1 VVTGDGG
8 VGGLTGTETTRMS
21 EELVDVIDELDRVV
35 ATVTRS
41 RVRAEHLL
49 HRVAS
54 VLVFRPDGRLLVHRR
69 TDTKDVF
76 PGAFDCFVS
85 GVVTAGEGYEEAR
98 DRELREEMGIEG
110 AGAVEL
116 FRHRYEGIDDRSW
129 SAIFAI
135 TWDGPV
141 VPQVAEIAW
150 HGWEPVARVL
160 RRVEEPTFVPD
171 GREVLLRWLGEGA
184 RLPPG
189 TVGSLA

>member
-1 VVTGDGG
+1 MVIRDGG
-8 VGGLTGTETTRMS
+8 VGGLIGTETTGMS
-21 EELVDVIDELDRVV
+21 EELVEVVDEQDRVV

-41 RVRAEHLL
+41 RVRAGKLL

-54 VLVFRPDGRLLVHRR
+54 VLVFRTDGRLLVHRR

-85 GVVTAGEGYEEAR
+85 GVVNAGEGYGQAR
-98 DRELREEMGIEG
+98 DRELQEEMGIAG
-110 AGAVEL
+110 AEAVEL
-116 FRHRYEGIDDRSW
+116 FHHRYEGTDDRSW

-150 HGWEPVARVL
+150 HGWEPVAHVL
-160 RRVEEPTFVPD
+160 LRAEEQTFVPD
-171 GREVLLRWLGEGA
+171 GREVLHRWLDEGA

-189 TVGSLA
+189 TVGSLG

>member
-1 VVTGDGG
+1 MVAIDGG
-8 VGGLTGTETTRMS
+8 VGSLNAVSGPTTL
-21 EELVDVIDELDRVV
+21 EELVDVVDEQDQVV

-41 RVRAEHLL
+41 RIRAEHLL

-69 TDTKDVF
+69 TDSKDVF

-85 GVVTAGEGYEEAR
+85 GVATAGESYEQAR
-98 DRELREEMGIEG
+98 DRELAEEMGIEG

-116 FRHRYEGIDDRSW
+116 FRHRYEGPDDRSW

-135 TWDGPV
+135 TWGGAV
-141 VPQVAEIAW
+141 TPQASEIAW
-150 HGWEPVARVL
+150 HGWEPVSRV
-160 RRVEEPTFVPD
+160 RQRAEEPTFVPD
-171 GREVLLRWLGEGA
+171 GREVLYRWLDGGG

-189 TVGSLA
+189 AERSAG

>member
-1 VVTGDGG
+1 
-8 VGGLTGTETTRMS
+8 MS
-21 EELVDVIDELDRVV
+21 EELVDVVDEQDRVV

-41 RVRAEHLL
+41 RVRSEHLL

-85 GVVTAGEGYEEAR
+85 GVVSAGEAYEQAR
-98 DRELREEMGIEG
+98 DRELQEEMAIPG

-116 FRHRYEGIDDRSW
+116 FHHRYEGIDDRSW
-129 SAIFAI
+129 SAVFAI
-135 TWDGPV
+135 TWDGHL
-141 VPQVAEIAW
+141 VPQAAEIAW
-150 HGWEPVARVL
+150 HGWETVTGVL
-160 RRVEEPTFVPD
+160 RLAEEPTFVPD
-171 GREVLLRWLGEGA
+171 GREVIHRWLDEGA

-189 TVGSLA
+189 TVGSVG

>member
-1 VVTGDGG
+1 
-8 VGGLTGTETTRMS
+8 MS
-21 EELVDVIDELDRVV
+21 EELVDVVDEQDQVV

-85 GVVTAGEGYEEAR
+85 GVVTAGESYEQAR
-98 DRELREEMGIEG
+98 DRELREEMAIAGGTAIEI
-110 AGAVEL
+110 
-116 FRHRYEGIDDRSW
+116 FHHRYEGTDDRSW
-129 SAIFAI
+129 SAVFAI
-135 TWDGPV
+135 TWDGAV
-141 VPQVAEIAW
+141 VPQAAEIAW

-160 RRVEEPTFVPD
+160 LRAEEPTFVPD
-171 GREVLLRWLGEGA
+171 GREILHRWLNEGA

-189 TVGSLA
+189 TVGSVA